1 MSGRTRSV
9 LAVCCALS
17 ALVAVPAGTS
27 GAAPPRCSASHLS
40 LEFVRQTAATSH
52 RFLDLALRNTGTAT
66 CSLRGFPSVTLKDA
80 SAHVIGVR
88 VDRVSGFAAHT
99 VVLGPW
105 HRAFFTFTFVDKGP
119 CIPNFFS
126 AYGLRVVAPHTTRH
140 FVLYC
145 GRFDVCSPSVGGN
158 PGVYP
163 LRSTLAG
170 P

>member
-1 MSGRTRSV
+1 MARRTRSV
-9 LAVCCALS
+9 LVACCVLAAIGAS
-17 ALVAVPAGTS
+17 AAGTS
-27 GAAPPRCSASHLS
+27 GAAPPRCSGSHLS

-52 RFLDLALRNTGTAT
+52 RFLDLALRNVGTTT
-66 CSLRGFPSVTLKDA
+66 CRMRGYPSASLKDA
-80 SAHVIGVR
+80 GAHVIGVS
-88 VDRVSGFAAHT
+88 VDHVTGFAVRT
-99 VVLGPW
+99 VVLAPW

-126 AYGLRVVAPHTTRH
+126 AYGIRIRPPNTTRH
-140 FVLYC
+140 FVLYR

-163 LRSTLAG
+163 LRATLAG